1 MHIEMKESPAAIFAH
16 PAISKRALRYAVGIS
31 MVAALGGFLFG
42 FETAVISGA
51 EKTIQALWQLSS
63 GWQGFTVASSLI
75 GTVVGSL
82 IAGMPAQRY
91 GRKKVLT
98 AIAILYLLSAI
109 GCALTPVWILFIT
122 FRFIGGLAVGASS
135 VVGPMYISEV
145 APARIR
151 GRLAGSFQLMI
162 VAGIFTAYLTNFM
175 FADFGDSGWR
185 WMLGIM
191 IIPSALFA
199 ILVRLI
205 PESPRWLILKNRDE
219 EAEAIFIR
227 TGEPHAA
234 SIAKEEHQLQAGG
247 IKENLFNGKY
257 GKPILYAVLLAM
269 FNQLSGINAILYYAP
284 RIFEMAGFDKADS
297 YLQPVYIGAA
307 NLLFTMLAM
316 TVIDKFGRK
325 TLLLIGC
332 VGLVL
337 FLSLTAHAF
346 SGAAMGKNV
355 LFYLLGY
362 IAFFA
367 FSQGAV
373 LWVFVSEIFPNSV
386 RSQGS
391 SLGSFTHWIMAA
403 IISWTFPIIVEG
415 SPNGGFYSFVFY
427 AVMMVLAFLFI
438 WKLLP
443 ETKGRSLEQIQ
454 KELGI
459 K

>member
-1 MHIEMKESPAAIFAH
+1 MHVEINDTPATASF
-16 PAISKRALRYAVGIS
+16 PAISKKAIRYAVGIS

-51 EKTIQALWQLSS
+51 EKTIQGLWQLSS

-75 GTVVGSL
+75 GTVIGSL
-82 IAGMPAQRY
+82 ITGMPAQRY

-109 GCALTPVWILFIT
+109 GCALTPVWLLFIT

-145 APARIR
+145 APAKIR

-162 VAGIFTAYLTNFM
+162 VAGIFTAYLTNF
-175 FADFGDSGWR
+175 FFVDFGDSGWR

-191 IIPSALFA
+191 VIPSALFA
-199 ILVRLI
+199 ILVRMI
-205 PESPRWLILKNRDE
+205 PESPRWLILNNRDE
-219 EAEAIFIR
+219 EAKAIFMR

-234 SIAKEEHQLQAGG
+234 SIVKEEHLLQAGG

-332 VGLVL
+332 VGLVV

-346 SGAAMGKNV
+346 SGAAIGKNV

-403 IISWTFPIIVEG
+403 IISWTFPIIVAG
-415 SPNGGFYSFVFY
+415 SPNGGFYSFIFY
-427 AVMMVLAFLFI
+427 AVMMVVAFLFI
-438 WKLLP
+438 WKLMP

>member
-1 MHIEMKESPAAIFAH
+1 MI
-16 PAISKRALRYAVGIS
+16 
-31 MVAALGGFLFG
+31 AALGGFLFG

-51 EKTIQALWQLSS
+51 EKTIQQLWNLSS
-63 GWQGFTVASSLI
+63 GWLGFTVASSLI
-75 GTVVGSL
+75 GTVIGSL
-82 IAGMPAQRY
+82 IAGSPAQKY

-98 AIAILYLLSAI
+98 FIAILYLLSAV
-109 GCALTPVWILFIT
+109 GCSLTPIWFLFVI
-122 FRFIGGLAVGASS
+122 FRFIGGVAVGASS

-145 APARIR
+145 APAHVR
-151 GRLAGSFQLMI
+151 GRLAASFQLMI
-162 VAGIFTAYLTNFM
+162 VTGIFVAYLTNFL
-175 FADFGDSGWR
+175 FIRLAETFTFLQHDPWR

-191 IIPSALFA
+191 VIPAALFA
-199 ILVRLI
+199 ILLHSI
-205 PESPRWLILKNRDE
+205 PESPRWLVLNRRDE
-219 EAEAIFIR
+219 EAKVIFAK
-227 TGEPHAA
+227 TGEPDAMGV
-234 SIAKEEHQLQAGG
+234 IQLEHQLEHYGL
-247 IKENLFNGKY
+247 KEKLFMGNTY
-257 GKPILYAVLLAM
+257 RKPIMYAVLLAM

-284 RIFEMAGFDKADS
+284 RIFEMAGFSKADA
-297 YLQPVYIGAA
+297 YLQPVYIGGA
-307 NLLFTMLAM
+307 NLLFTLLAI

-332 VGLVL
+332 VGLIL

-346 SGAAMGKNV
+346 SGGGSPGKNV

-373 LWVFVSEIFPNSV
+373 IWVFISEIFPNSV
-386 RSQGS
+386 RSQGG

-415 SPNGGFYSFVFY
+415 SANGGFYSFVFY
-427 AVMMVLAFLFI
+427 AFMMVLAFIFI
-438 WKLLP
+438 WRVMP